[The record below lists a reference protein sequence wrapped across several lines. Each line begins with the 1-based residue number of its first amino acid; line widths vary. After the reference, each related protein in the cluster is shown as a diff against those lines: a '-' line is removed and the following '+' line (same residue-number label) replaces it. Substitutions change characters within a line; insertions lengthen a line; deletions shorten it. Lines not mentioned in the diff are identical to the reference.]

1 MIPLRDSVPVQRW
14 PVVTWLLIG
23 MNVWAF
29 LNELLL
35 GTQLEAFVG
44 TWGFVPARYFAM
56 GEMNPEDWVA
66 RYLPIFTS
74 MFLHGGWLHL
84 LGNML
89 YLWIFGDNVEERL
102 GHLRYLLFYLAAGVF
117 AALAHAHLA
126 PDSAIPTVG
135 ASGAI
140 SGVLGAYV
148 VLFPR
153 ARVYTLVPFVF
164 LFFGVFEIPAGVYLG
179 LWFAMQL
186 VNGAIGLT
194 VPADVSGG
202 VAWWAHI
209 GGFVM
214 GMAVASLVRVRQRER
229 RRWRREY
236 APW

>member
-1 MIPLRDSVPVQRW
+1 MIPLRDSVTAQRW

-35 GTQLEAFVG
+35 GPGLEAFVN
-44 TWGFVPARYFAM
+44 TWGFVPARYFAL
-56 GEMNPEDWVA
+56 GELDPGAWVA

-74 MFLHGGWLHL
+74 MFLHGGWMHL
-84 LGNML
+84 VGNMAFL
-89 YLWIFGDNVEERL
+89 YIFGDNVEDRL
-102 GHLRYLLFYLAAGVF
+102 GHLRYLAFYLVAGVV
-117 AALAHAHLA
+117 AALVHAHLA
-126 PDSAIPTVG
+126 PDSTIPTVG

-140 SGVLGAYV
+140 SGVLGAYA

-153 ARVYTLVPFVF
+153 ARVYTLLPFVF
-164 LFFGVFEIPAGVYLG
+164 LFVGVVQIRAGVYLG

-186 VNGAIGLT
+186 LNGVAGLAAPVET
-194 VPADVSGG
+194 SGG

-209 GGFVM
+209 GGFVV
-214 GMAVASLVRVRQRER
+214 GMAVASLLRLRQREQ
-229 RRWRREY
+229 RRWRPEY